1 MNNSDE
7 IIKLKNEICKL
18 SQDNYLQYET
28 IQSLNIRNQQLKINI
43 QDTLKEFSFIC
54 SIITEQ
60 ERNNKIPTGF
70 YDFLTNELKVYRT
83 SKDIEDIT
91 F

>member
-18 SQDNYLQYET
+18 SQENYLNNET
-28 IQSLNIRNQQLKINI
+28 IYSLNIRNQQLKINI

-54 SIITEQ
+54 STITQQ
-60 ERNNKIPTGF
+60 EKNHKIPYGF
-70 YDFLTNELKVYRT
+70 YDFLTKELKLYRI
-83 SKDIEDIT
+83 SKDIENIT